1 MRLEVHDVAHF
12 FADQRALDGVS
23 INVVPGVLTGLLG
36 PNGAGKTT
44 LMRIMLGV
52 LTPARGSVLAQGR
65 PVTADDRRHWG
76 YMPQERGL
84 YPAMRAGDQV
94 VYFARLH
101 GLSRRDGE
109 QAARHLLD
117 ELDLGDRWTTRTD
130 RLSGGMQQRL
140 QLATALV
147 HDPQVVILDEP
158 FAGLDPVAVASLSDS
173 LRERARAGRTVL
185 FSSHQLDLVQNLCE
199 DITMIDHGRTVLEGD
214 VAELRAA
221 SGRRQL
227 RVHVQAP
234 SRDWLLG
241 FPEVV
246 VVSDEADELRL
257 AIPPG
262 IDPLDVLDAARR
274 AGRVVDFGLDLPTL
288 SQLFL
293 EAAGARKGPAEPRE
307 RGARGERG
315 ESGESRGPAGR
326 PGPAT
331 RAGLAGLARR
341 VTTGV
346 RS

>member
-1 MRLEVHDVAHF
+1 MRLEVHDVEHSF
-12 FADQRALDGVS
+12 GDQLALDGVS

-65 PVTADDRRHWG
+65 DVTADDRRHWG

-101 GLSRRDGE
+101 GMSRRDAE
-109 QAARHLLD
+109 RAARHLLD
-117 ELDLGDRWTTRTD
+117 ELDLGDRWTERTD

-173 LRERARAGRTVL
+173 LRERARGGRTVL

-221 SGRRQL
+221 SGGRQL
-227 RVHVQAP
+227 RVHVQTP
-234 SRDWLLG
+234 TRDWLLG
-241 FPEVV
+241 FPTVV

-262 IDPLDVLDAARR
+262 TDPLDVLDAARR

-293 EAAGARKGPAEPRE
+293 EAAGA
-307 RGARGERG
+307 
-315 ESGESRGPAGR
+315 SRGPAAPAAQTGR
-326 PGPAT
+326 ARLPEPAGPTGPA
-331 RAGLAGLARR
+331 GQAR
-341 VTTGV
+341 TGV